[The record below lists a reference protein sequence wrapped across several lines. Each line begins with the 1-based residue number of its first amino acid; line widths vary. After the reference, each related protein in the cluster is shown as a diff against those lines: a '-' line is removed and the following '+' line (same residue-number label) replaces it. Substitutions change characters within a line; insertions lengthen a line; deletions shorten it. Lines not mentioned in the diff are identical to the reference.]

1 MRGEAL
7 AVNHALENFM
17 TKRKTPR
24 MTQDQKT
31 RAQHGAERRNNGE
44 RRADDRRAHA
54 RFSPADARTDRRQ
67 GDRRGPR
74 T

>member
-1 MRGEAL
+1 MTKKKTTGTHSHDHGKAESSRGE
-7 AVNHALENFM
+7 
-17 TKRKTPR
+17 
-24 MTQDQKT
+24 
-31 RAQHGAERRNNGE
+31 RRTTGE

-67 GDRRGPR
+67 GERRGPR